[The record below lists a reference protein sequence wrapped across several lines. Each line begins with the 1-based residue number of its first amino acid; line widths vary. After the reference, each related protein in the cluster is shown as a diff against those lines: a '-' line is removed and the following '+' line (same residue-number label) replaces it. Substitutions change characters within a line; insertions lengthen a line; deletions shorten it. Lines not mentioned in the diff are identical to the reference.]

1 MKHIIFIWSLLISI
15 HSFSQTS
22 TWNQLLQQHVD
33 SDGWVNYNGFAN
45 DEAKLDTYLAY
56 LNKTTPV
63 ASWSKNKTKAFW
75 INAYNA
81 YTVKLVLENYPL
93 KSILDIKK
101 GEKNAWEIP
110 FAKVGGHVYTLNH
123 IEHSIL
129 RKRYKD
135 ARIHVGV
142 NCASISCP
150 AIPNIAFT
158 ESNIDGL
165 LTKGMKDFINKG
177 KRNTITASNLELS
190 QIFNWFKDDFTMQE
204 DLVTFIRKYG
214 SVKIAVNPTIT
225 YKEYNWNL
233 NKQ

>member
-1 MKHIIFIWSLLISI
+1 MKQLFFIWSLLISMY
-15 HSFSQTS
+15 SFSQDK
-22 TWNQLLQQHVD
+22 TWDNLLHKHVD
-33 SDGWVNYNGFAN
+33 SNGWVDYDGFSQDKAQL
-45 DEAKLDTYLAY
+45 ETYLVY
-56 LNKTTPV
+56 LHKTTPKDT
-63 ASWSKNKTKAFW
+63 WSKNKTKAFW

-93 KSILDIKK
+93 KSILDVKK

-110 FAKVGGHVYTLNH
+110 FANVGGVTYTLNH
-123 IEHSIL
+123 IEHTIL
-129 RKRYKD
+129 RKVYND

-150 AIPNIAFT
+150 SIPNIAFT
-158 ESNIDGL
+158 ESNIDKL

-177 KRNTITASNLELS
+177 NRNKITTSKLELS
-190 QIFNWFKDDFTMQE
+190 QIFNWFKDDFTKQE
-204 DLVTFIRKYG
+204 DLVTFIRKY
-214 SVKIAVNPTIT
+214 SDVKIAVDPIIT